1 MTVVAA
7 VDSGTG
13 ARTVAEAAAT
23 LADRSDVPLDVLSV
37 YEESEHEHLVNQAL
51 DTGGSLSDEDRLR
64 IATTAAE
71 NAAADLDREYDALGR
86 HGKPTVEI
94 LEHASDVDAEYIVI
108 GGRQRSPVGKALF
121 GSVTQSV
128 LLEADRPVVVVP
140 EPPEE
145 S

>member
-7 VDSGTG
+7 VDSGTE

-23 LADRSDVPLDVLSV
+23 LADRSDAPLHVLSV

-51 DTGGSLSDEDRLR
+51 DTGGSLADEDRLR

-71 NAAADLDREYDALGR
+71 NAAADLDREYDVLGR
-86 HGKPTVEI
+86 HGKPAVEI

-128 LLEADRPVVVVP
+128 LLEADRPVLVVP
-140 EPPEE
+140 EAPEE